1 MRLECWPSKSTVYES
16 PSEML
21 LSHLIIESNET
32 APSETLHIVCNRQV
46 AQNRIFPCLG
56 KFLENYPAIVTNVS
70 IMNHLNNVDVNHFNL
85 AIGYE
90 PEECFNH
97 WRRRKM
103 DELSIYYQTMEPM
116 DLKVKVFID
125 YLRDYLTALKK

>member
-1 MRLECWPSKSTVYES
+1 M
-16 PSEML
+16 
-21 LSHLIIESNET
+21 
-32 APSETLHIVCNRQV
+32 
-46 AQNRIFPCLG
+46 
-56 KFLENYPAIVTNVS
+56 ENYPAIVTNVS